1 MKDAKKKIKIPTKL
15 MPVDKDGNEVDYFRG
30 WPGVKDLANAYGK
43 TWLDVALLMEE
54 MWGDKT
60 GINQIVA
67 CSYIAQTLD
76 KIANKD
82 KEVLTKR
89 HTKETDIHLA
99 IRLNLKDI
107 KRYYEPKA
115 KDEYKAIRQM
125 YEGVMKKRAKFVYAS
140 NPYWLYKDKIK
151 MKK

>member
-1 MKDAKKKIKIPTKL
+1 MKDKKNTAKL

-30 WPGVKDLANAYGK
+30 WPGVKDLAKAYGK

-82 KEVLTKR
+82 KEVLAKR

-107 KRYYEPKA
+107 KKYYNPNSRDK
-115 KDEYKAIRQM
+115 YKSLRQL
-125 YEGVMKKRAKFVYAS
+125 YESVMKKRAKYVYAS
-140 NPYWLYKDKIK
+140 YPYWHCKDQF
-151 MKK
+151 KKNN

>member
-1 MKDAKKKIKIPTKL
+1 MKDKKNTAKL

-30 WPGVKDLANAYGK
+30 WPGVKDLAKAYGK

-60 GINQIVA
+60 SMNQIVA
-67 CSYIAQTLD
+67 CSYIARTLN

-82 KEVLTKR
+82 KEVLAKR
-89 HTKETDIHLA
+89 HTKETDIHLS

-125 YEGVMKKRAKFVYAS
+125 YEALMKKRAKFVYAS
-140 NPYWLYKDKIK
+140 NPYWFYKDKIK
-151 MKK
+151 KEN